1 MAGGLRGNEPHGDV
15 DSADAM
21 PTQDDIE
28 KMLYNSVFTF
38 RIEEEP
44 LFLTDVAAIFTAM
57 TQLHVKLT
65 LIDWANN
72 YDVNI
77 SSVVEYLTTDGSRRR
92 RQRERAV
99 NLTVASITKNSP
111 LTISVFVSEA
121 LGKALSSIIDA
132 VSQSGIRYKKAK
144 LENEK
149 AELELEQAKA
159 LAVHQNAQLAL
170 QLKQQSEVHDMAMIE
185 RLIEM
190 QSRILELE
198 SQQVLQRGVAYDTEQ
213 DNLHR
218 ISEAAIAVVS
228 QLHPRAEV
236 ETRQLLAQAVMNNL
250 IDLCNYSGLVVESVK
265 PRESA

>member
-1 MAGGLRGNEPHGDV
+1 M
-15 DSADAM
+15 
-21 PTQDDIE
+21 
-28 KMLYNSVFTF
+28 
-38 RIEEEP
+38 
-44 LFLTDVAAIFTAM
+44 
-57 TQLHVKLT
+57 
-65 LIDWANN
+65 
-72 YDVNI
+72 
-77 SSVVEYLTTDGSRRR
+77 
-92 RQRERAV
+92 
-99 NLTVASITKNSP
+99 
-111 LTISVFVSEA
+111 FVSEA